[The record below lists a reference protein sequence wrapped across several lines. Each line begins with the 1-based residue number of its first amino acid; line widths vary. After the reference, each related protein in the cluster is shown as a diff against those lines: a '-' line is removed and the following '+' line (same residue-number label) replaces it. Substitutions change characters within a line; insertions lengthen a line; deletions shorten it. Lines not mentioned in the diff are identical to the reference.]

1 MKKSLAAL
9 ATLATMAVL
18 GACAGAAQAQS
29 SVQIY
34 GTVDAGIIKRTEQ
47 TLAIGRRANN
57 TLGFKGTEDLG
68 DGLKALFQLEIRY
81 EPDTGFIE
89 QGAGGVQRPLFQGQ
103 SRVGLQ
109 GSFGIVRLGRA
120 LTPFQEV
127 STQFE
132 PFHGLPTPVGFQTDL
147 AVAGYNSSP
156 LDPIGNSTNR
166 FSNALFY
173 TTPEVNGFQL
183 VSAIGTKEANA
194 GAALIGRGS
203 AALPQYGANAEG
215 STNPYSAVVTYRY
228 GPAAL
233 MLAAERN
240 AVESKLWSVA
250 GSFVAMP
257 ALRLMLSYQRQDQD
271 HTKLTNPITKA
282 WVVGAHYTVGAGK
295 IIFGYGQKA
304 PDGLDKTK
312 QTSLGYEY
320 SLSAR
325 TYLYL
330 DGSEKKAPTQAPNNI
345 RTIAIG
351 INHAF

>member
-9 ATLATMAVL
+9 AVL
-18 GACAGAAQAQS
+18 GACAGTAHAQS

-34 GTVDAGIIKRTEQ
+34 GTVDAGLIKRTEQ
-47 TLAIGRRANN
+47 TLAIGKRANN
-57 TLGFKGTEDLG
+57 TLGFKGAEDLG

-81 EPDTGFIE
+81 EPDNGFIE

-109 GSFGIVRLGRA
+109 GAFGIVRFGRA

-147 AVAGYNSSP
+147 AVAGYTSAP
-156 LDPIGNSTNR
+156 LDPVGNSTNR
-166 FSNALFY
+166 FSNALWY
-173 TTPEVNGFQL
+173 TSPEVNGFQL
-183 VSAIGTKEANA
+183 VSAIGTKEANS

-203 AALPQYGANAEG
+203 AAAPQYGANAEG
-215 STNPYSAVVTYRY
+215 SVNPYSAVVTYRQ

-240 AVESKLWSVA
+240 AVETKLWSIA
-250 GSFVAMP
+250 GALTPMP
-257 ALRLMLSYQRQDQD
+257 ELKLMLSWQRQDQD
-271 HTKLTNPITKA
+271 HTRLSNPKTKA
-282 WVVGAHYTVGAGK
+282 WVLGGHYIIGVGKLIV
-295 IIFGYGQKA
+295 GYGQKT
-304 PDGLDKTK
+304 PDGLEKTK
-312 QTSLGYEY
+312 QGSIGYEY
-320 SLSAR
+320 SLSKR
-325 TYLYL
+325 TYLYF
-330 DGSEKKAPTQAPNNI
+330 DGSEKKAPTQTPNNI
-345 RTIAIG
+345 RTLAVG